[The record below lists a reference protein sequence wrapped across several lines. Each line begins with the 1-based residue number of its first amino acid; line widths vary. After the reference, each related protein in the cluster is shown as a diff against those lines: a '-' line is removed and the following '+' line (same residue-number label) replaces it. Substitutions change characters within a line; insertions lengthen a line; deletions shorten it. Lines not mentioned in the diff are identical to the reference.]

1 MRVKK
6 LAGEK
11 LKVGNGKGGE
21 ILCYFLK
28 KGDSDSR
35 DFCLKFVA
43 ALRFVQIISF

>member
-21 ILCYFLK
+21 ILCYFFKRGILTVVI
-28 KGDSDSR
+28 
-35 DFCLKFVA
+35 FA
-43 ALRFVQIISF
+43 